1 MDFARA
7 KGGKSFTLQELT
19 DSFPVT
25 KGLEEIVAYISV
37 LRDKAKDVILSEE
50 ETQLITYSWMNG
62 RRYGVTLP
70 KVTIELW

>member
-1 MDFARA
+1 M
-7 KGGKSFTLQELT
+7 
-19 DSFPVT
+19 T
-25 KGLEEIVAYISV
+25 KGLEDIVAYISV